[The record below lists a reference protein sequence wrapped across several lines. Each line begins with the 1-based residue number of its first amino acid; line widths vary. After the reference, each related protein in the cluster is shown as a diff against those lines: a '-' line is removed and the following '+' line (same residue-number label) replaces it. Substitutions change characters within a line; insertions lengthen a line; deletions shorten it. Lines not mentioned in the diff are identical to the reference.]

1 MKPLVDWLIWI
12 AFAAFLIVTYPFI
25 FGRKDDDDV

>member
-12 AFAAFLIVTYPFI
+12 AFATFLIVTYPFV